1 MSTSSL
7 IAAEDLSGSAFRR
20 AIGNSSSLTYVK
32 LKQFSETHGID

>member
-7 IAAEDLSGSAFRR
+7 IAVDDLSGSAFRR

-32 LKQFSETHGID
+32 FKTVF